1 MKLKQYLEG
10 YLKYSKLKKEERSK
24 VNNLIYHLKILK
36 KKRKL
41 NPNKQKEG
49 NNKGKSR
56 KQ

>member
-1 MKLKQYLEG
+1 MKLKQFLEG